1 MHASPCRLLV
11 GDRKFKAKCVADS
24 TELPQVQQAER
35 DTNISVRR
43 TPNCSQKPP
52 ASCSESMELQ
62 NWRVSK
68 ARVALGLEGGEWRR
82 WLRRE
87 GIINANEVPCRS
99 QLWAEILSPS
109 ILDILLYEGL
119 ELSFWSLSEY
129 RKRGFF
135 FVSFQTSKE
144 FEEREWSQNENN
156 GGALSCSGESHT
168 LREQSGNRADCGL
181 NAGLYRYV

>member
-144 FEEREWSQNENN
+144 FEERRV
-156 GGALSCSGESHT
+156 ES
-168 LREQSGNRADCGL
+168 E
-181 NAGLYRYV
+181 